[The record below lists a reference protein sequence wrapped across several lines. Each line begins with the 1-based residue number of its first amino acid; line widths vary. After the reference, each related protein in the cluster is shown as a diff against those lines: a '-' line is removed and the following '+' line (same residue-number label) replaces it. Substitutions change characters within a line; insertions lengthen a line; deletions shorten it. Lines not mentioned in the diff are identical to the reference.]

1 MNLMADDIIFMRNGF
16 SSTLRLYYY
25 LKLEKVGSFEWKWLS
40 FSIKDQTLER
50 KRLTGLD
57 LFGFLQVD
65 FALQCPVEDIPP
77 MKEQLNGQ
85 EHRVS
90 L

>member
-1 MNLMADDIIFMRNGF
+1 MKVIKFF
-16 SSTLRLYYY
+16 YQST
-25 LKLEKVGSFEWKWLS
+25 
-40 FSIKDQTLER
+40 D
-50 KRLTGLD
+50 TGEQVFDWID

-65 FALQCPVEDIPP
+65 FALQCPVEDMPST
-77 MKEQLNGQ
+77 KEQLNGQ